1 MISGLQTEVKV
12 MYHFNLFNILRFK
25 KRSNTICHLIFGL
38 LPINIVPSKKH
49 EMKIDFKCK
58 ICLFLLHF
66 APKPGIHLAIK
77 EI

>member
-1 MISGLQTEVKV
+1 MISGLQTEEKV
-12 MYHFNLFNILRFK
+12 MYHFNLFNILGLK
-25 KRSNTICHLIFGL
+25 KRSNAISHLIFDL